1 MSMAQ
6 KQALRL
12 PHLAVIVGIGLFLTI
27 PLLISNTPSGHDFFF
42 HVMFSHHFT
51 EQLWQGEL
59 YPRWLQNMNAGFGSP
74 MFFFYAPFPYYVTS
88 LISLPFDIDTT
99 ISHSLA
105 IGASLALITSGIA
118 AYFWLKEFT
127 SAQFAL
133 IIALIYMVLPY
144 HFVVDLYIRFAFAE
158 LWTFVWMPLILLF
171 SLKVRDGKSLSI
183 LWLTISLSLLMLT
196 HLPTLII
203 FMPVFIGHFLFATD
217 KAERKII
224 YTHHLFAIVL
234 AVGLSAIYWV
244 PAMMMQEYISMKDM
258 FSGMF
263 SYSNNFL
270 LTGPAYGHNQS
281 FWRYLTF
288 ITVLLSTLT
297 YGAWLFSRMQTHL
310 AIRKEINYWLV
321 IALLSF
327 LMTFP
332 VSGFIWEWF
341 PILQKIQFP
350 WRFNTILAIAAVT
363 VFALAV
369 SEFQEIKFRLHGHK
383 PFVIWFLLMGVLLL
397 SQLIFGYQ
405 AIFFNRMDKNNI
417 AKYLVTSR
425 SPAEY
430 RPYWVPEELF
440 SHKRI
445 ESFGRDTPQI
455 ESDKTDSRWQI
466 KHWQSR
472 SIALQVNAASPSHL
486 TLHQFYYPGWSAT
499 LDDLPQKLPVTPSKS
514 GLLQFSVPAGQHN
527 IVLTLETLPEEQ
539 AGQIISAIALLLC
552 FLLGVKNYIYFGFAG
567 NKQVK

>member
-1 MSMAQ
+1 MSRTQ
-6 KQALRL
+6 KQALCL
-12 PHLAVIVGIGLFLTI
+12 SHLAVIVGIGLFLTI
-27 PLLISNTPSGHDFFF
+27 PLLISSTPSGHDFFF

-59 YPRWLQNMNAGFGSP
+59 YPRWMQHMNAGFGSP

-88 LISLPFDIDTT
+88 LISLPFNIDTA
-99 ISHSLA
+99 ISHALA
-105 IGASLALITSGIA
+105 ISASLALIASGIA

-445 ESFGRDTPQI
+445 ESFGRDQGEI
-455 ESDKTDSRWQI
+455 MN
-466 KHWQSR
+466 
-472 SIALQVNAASPSHL
+472 V
-486 TLHQFYYPGWSAT
+486 F
-499 LDDLPQKLPVTPSKS
+499 
-514 GLLQFSVPAGQHN
+514 
-527 IVLTLETLPEEQ
+527 
-539 AGQIISAIALLLC
+539 
-552 FLLGVKNYIYFGFAG
+552 
-567 NKQVK
+567 

>member
-1 MSMAQ
+1 MSRTQ
-6 KQALRL
+6 KQALCL
-12 PHLAVIVGIGLFLTI
+12 SHLAVIVGIGLFLTI
-27 PLLISNTPSGHDFFF
+27 PLLISSTPSGHDFFF

-59 YPRWLQNMNAGFGSP
+59 YPRWMQNMNAGFGSP

-88 LISLPFDIDTT
+88 LISLPFNIDNA
-99 ISHSLA
+99 ISHALA
-105 IGASLALITSGIA
+105 ISASLALIASGIA

-144 HFVVDLYIRFAFAE
+144 HFVVEIYIRFAFAE
-158 LWTFVWMPLILLF
+158 LWAFVWMPLILLF
-171 SLKVRDGKSLSI
+171 SLKIRDGKSSSI
-183 LWLTISLSLLMLT
+183 LWLTMSLALLMLT

-203 FMPVFIGHFLFATD
+203 FMPVFIGHFLFTAD
-217 KAERKII
+217 KEERKII
-224 YTHHLFAIVL
+224 YAHHLLAIVL
-234 AVGLSAIYWV
+234 SVGLSAIYWV
-244 PAMMMQEYISMKDM
+244 PAMMTQEYISMKSM

-263 SYSNNFL
+263 YYSNNFL
-270 LTGPAYGHNQS
+270 LTGPVYGHSKS

-288 ITVLLSTLT
+288 ITVLLSSLA
-297 YGAWLFSRMQTHL
+297 YGAWLFSRLQTHL

-383 PFVIWFLLMGVLLL
+383 PFAIWFLLMGVLLL
-397 SQLIFGYQ
+397 SEFVFGYR
-405 AIFFNRMDKNNI
+405 AIFFNRIDQDNV
-417 AKYLVTSR
+417 AKYLITSR
-425 SPAEY
+425 SPVEY

-440 SHKRI
+440 SHKQIDR
-445 ESFGRDTPQI
+445 FARDTPQVQ
-455 ESDKTDSRWQI
+455 SDKT
-466 KHWQSR
+466 
-472 SIALQVNAASPSHL
+472 A
-486 TLHQFYYPGWSAT
+486 
-499 LDDLPQKLPVTPSKS
+499 
-514 GLLQFSVPAGQHN
+514 
-527 IVLTLETLPEEQ
+527 
-539 AGQIISAIALLLC
+539 
-552 FLLGVKNYIYFGFAG
+552 
-567 NKQVK
+567 